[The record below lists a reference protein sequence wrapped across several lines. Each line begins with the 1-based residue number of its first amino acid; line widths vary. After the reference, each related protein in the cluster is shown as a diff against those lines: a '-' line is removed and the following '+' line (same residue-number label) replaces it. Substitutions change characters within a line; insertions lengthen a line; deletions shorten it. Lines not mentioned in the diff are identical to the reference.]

1 MFSFFPLGAVCSF
14 YPLVTRCKASCT
26 TVVINDTG
34 VVNVLILL
42 GNISPLSVSFS
53 LQLFLNPPTPDHLS
67 TATPLCYFGV
77 LCVLPLQRKTFFLLS
92 PILPID
98 KMILIRD
105 QDTVELQKLHFLIPP
120 GTLNHFLLLKKIKIK
135 QPKNSHQHGSALQHL
150 FHLIGWPF
158 QMLSMSR

>member
-53 LQLFLNPPTPDHLS
+53 LQLFLNPPPQPSLHRHPS
-67 TATPLCYFGV
+67 V
-77 LCVLPLQRKTFFLLS
+77 LFWCTVCSASAEKDLFLLS